1 MDLHLH
7 LTSTLL
13 NRRSLMTRLDF
24 TKLFDLSSM
33 DKLLVGYEPMF
44 KRLEE
49 AHESL
54 SKVIPNYPPYNI
66 VKVDDNKYVI
76 EMAVAGFGKS
86 NLDIEIQ
93 DGTLVVSGS
102 SSLNDDTTAYIYK
115 GIADRNFTRKFSIA
129 ESIEI
134 KNADL
139 INGMLKIWLENI
151 IPDTKKPKKV
161 DINDPSEPV
170 KSNKQFLAEKN
181 KED

>member
-1 MDLHLH
+1 
-7 LTSTLL
+7 
-13 NRRSLMTRLDF
+13 MTRLDF
-24 TKLFDLSSM
+24 AKLFDMPSM

-54 SKVIPNYPPYNI
+54 TKVIPNYPPYNI
-66 VKVDDNKYVI
+66 VKVDENKYVI
-76 EMAVAGFGKS
+76 EMAVAGFGKQ
-86 NLDIEIQ
+86 NLDIEIA
-93 DGTLVVSGS
+93 DGTLVVSGN
-102 SSLNDDTTAYIYK
+102 SSLNDDSDSAYIYK

-129 ESIEI
+129 DTVEI

-151 IPDTKKPKKV
+151 IPDSKKPKKV
-161 DINDPSEPV
+161 EINDPTSEGPV
-170 KSNKQFLAEKN
+170 KSSKKQLLTEKN

>member
-1 MDLHLH
+1 
-7 LTSTLL
+7 
-13 NRRSLMTRLDF
+13 MTRLDF
-24 TKLFDLSSM
+24 TKIFDIASM

-54 SKVIPNYPPYNI
+54 TKVIPNYPPYNI

-93 DGTLVVSGS
+93 DGTLVVSGQS
-102 SSLNDDTTAYIYK
+102 QLADMYEEGINNTYIYK

-129 ESIEI
+129 DSVEI

-151 IPDTKKPKKV
+151 IPDNKKPKKV

-170 KSNKQFLAEKN
+170 KTNKQFLAEKN

>member
-1 MDLHLH
+1 MTQFDIAKMFDIA
-7 LTSTLL
+7 TL
-13 NRRSLMTRLDF
+13 
-24 TKLFDLSSM
+24 
-33 DKLLVGYEPMF
+33 DKFFVGYEPMM
-44 KRLEE
+44 KRMEE
-49 AHESL
+49 AHTSL
-54 SKVIPNYPPYNI
+54 SKAIPNYPPYNI
-66 VKVDDNKYVI
+66 VKVDENKYVI

-93 DGTLVVSGS
+93 DGTLVVSGQS
-102 SSLNDDTTAYIYK
+102 QLADMYEEGINNTYLYK

-129 ESIEI
+129 DTVEI

-161 DINDPSEPV
+161 EINDPASKEPT
-170 KSNKQFLAEKN
+170 KTSNKQFLSENN

>member
-1 MDLHLH
+1 
-7 LTSTLL
+7 
-13 NRRSLMTRLDF
+13 MTRLDF
-24 TKLFDLSSM
+24 TKIFDIASM
-33 DKLLVGYEPMF
+33 DKLLVGYEPMV

-54 SKVIPNYPPYNI
+54 TKVIPNYPPYNI

-93 DGTLVVSGS
+93 DGTLVVSGQS
-102 SSLNDDTTAYIYK
+102 QLADMYEEGINNTYIYK

-129 ESIEI
+129 DSVEI

-151 IPDTKKPKKV
+151 IPDNKKPKKV

-170 KSNKQFLAEKN
+170 KTNKQFLAEKN